1 MRNRTWSDLIIVA
14 MIALCVGTVAKPQS
28 SPQAPESQIP
38 VMHTAEGANLADAAQ
53 SLAVA
58 MLLTDDSARG
68 MPEVND
74 QPLAQSPSATDRA
87 MTSAAQAAGEVASGI
102 EMPFFSFGGD
112 ASAE

>member
-14 MIALCVGTVAKPQS
+14 MIALCIGTVAKPDVPQTS
-28 SPQAPESQIP
+28 SAASRDAITSGENAS
-38 VMHTAEGANLADAAQ
+38 LADAAE

-58 MLLTDDSARG
+58 VMLTGERAGELATVEESRVSA
-68 MPEVND
+68 
-74 QPLAQSPSATDRA
+74 ATDRA
-87 MTSAAQAAGEVASGI
+87 MTQAAQAAGEAASSI

>member
-14 MIALCVGTVAKPQS
+14 MIALCAGTVATPEI
-28 SPQAPESQIP
+28 PQAPAAVDGSSVSIDD
-38 VMHTAEGANLADAAQ
+38 HTNLAVAAQ

-58 MLLTDDSARG
+58 VMLTGERASD
-68 MPEVND
+68 
-74 QPLAQSPSATDRA
+74 LAAVEESRVAAVTDRA
-87 MTSAAQAAGEVASGI
+87 MTQAAEAAGAAASGI